1 MKLRANILSV
11 SFKLRKYVNISDISG
26 NIGEKNCETADTVTA
41 TASVQEGTSRR
52 YVKMFVRFLLN
63 CTQFVY
69 IF

>member
-41 TASVQEGTSRR
+41 SVQEGTSRR